1 MCFIHIDIWRQKN
14 ECLWDIRKKD
24 ISIVR
29 ACVTKPFARD
39 SYWSAHPRSANTR
52 SLFVQD
58 TSYPFHWSIVF
69 PISSILPD
77 MILPYLRHRQMA
89 KNTTYNLRMSRRYW
103 IGRPDNWTVSSRM
116 PSNIQLLAKS
126 YGPSHQ
132 TLTNN
137 APYNR
142 IYIYTREYRSCCI
155 IRLVYN
161 RTTTRVFRR

>member
-1 MCFIHIDIWRQKN
+1 M
-14 ECLWDIRKKD
+14 
-24 ISIVR
+24 R

-89 KNTTYNLRMSRRYW
+89 KN
-103 IGRPDNWTVSSRM
+103 
-116 PSNIQLLAKS
+116 AKS

-132 TLTNN
+132 TLTND

-142 IYIYTREYRSCCI
+142 IYIHTREYRSCCI

-161 RTTTRVFRR
+161 RTTTRVFRRSDGYQAANECLKIAARYGSGIEWSMRSKDWWAIWSAGQRETGDVITSFFRRRIRRK